1 MLIYHILR
9 QKTKQALQFTVI
21 EFIINLTPILMEIIN
36 PIDKDKVAENPG
48 LLPYPH
54 HIGSIVI
61 KPEDNGKIKSRA
73 LTAMREQTNI
83 QMNQIQKQVEL
94 LVQQANE
101 LRERVEISEKIY
113 LADLG
118 FEPLIGHIYHL
129 YIKEEKYKLLLIG
142 PDDWGKLP
150 KTLEYISTVKMLGD
164 HTWAVLSK

>member
-1 MLIYHILR
+1 M
-9 QKTKQALQFTVI
+9 
-21 EFIINLTPILMEIIN
+21 EFKN

-54 HIGSIVI
+54 HVGGIVI

-73 LTAMREQTNI
+73 LTAMREQTTI

-101 LRERVEISEKIY
+101 LKERIEMSEKIY
-113 LADLG
+113 QAELS

-129 YIKEEKYKLLLIG
+129 YTKNEIYKLLLMAMLI
-142 PDDWGKLP
+142 
-150 KTLEYISTVKMLGD
+150 TLRNHSRRFLRN
-164 HTWAVLSK
+164 S

>member
-1 MLIYHILR
+1 M
-9 QKTKQALQFTVI
+9 
-21 EFIINLTPILMEIIN
+21 EFKN

-54 HIGSIVI
+54 HVGGIVI

-73 LTAMREQTNI
+73 LTAMREQTTI

-101 LRERVEISEKIY
+101 LKERIEMSEKIY
-113 LADLG
+113 QAELS

-129 YIKEEKYKLLLIG
+129 YTKNEIYKLLLMAI
-142 PDDWGKLP
+142 L
-150 KTLEYISTVKMLGD
+150 ISLRN
-164 HTWAVLSK
+164 HSRRFLRNS